1 MRARAF
7 GSVSEGEVRSHRLMA
22 TWDIPTGSGDRWAS
36 DYERGRPGWPV
47 EAVHVAGLP
56 PTAIVLDL
64 GAGTGKL
71 TRLLALEFRRVV
83 AVEPA
88 AQMRQLLVANCPS
101 VEALAGTGQ
110 AIPLSDVSVDAVY
123 VAQAFHWF
131 DEVRAVAE
139 ITRVLRPGGALV
151 LMWNR
156 PAGPWQPATDAAEA
170 VLTERM
176 PHDVDHFRSTSAAR
190 GHRVAGAPP
199 LQVPSS
205 RSRRPSSRIRRRW
218 TATASS
224 PSTPRWAGWQTSPTK
239 SGCRYSIR
247 CARASSPSNTGD
259 RGRRTCTGRAL
270 APVRAEVPLGC
281 AHSTSPG

>member
-1 MRARAF
+1 MSPTA
-7 GSVSEGEVRSHRLMA
+7 EVRSRRLMA
-22 TWDIPTGSGDRWAS
+22 TWDIPTGSGDRWPS
-36 DYERGRPGWPV
+36 DYEHGRPGWPV

-110 AIPLSDVSVDAVY
+110 AIPLPDASVDAVY
-123 VAQAFHWF
+123 AAQAFHWF

-151 LMWNR
+151 LMWNC

-176 PHDVDHFRSTSAAR
+176 PHDVDHI
-190 GHRVAGAPP
+190 P
-199 LQVPSS
+199 LDLGGP
-205 RSRRPSSRIRRRW
+205 
-218 TATASS
+218 
-224 PSTPRWAGWQTSPTK
+224 
-239 SGCRYSIR
+239 
-247 CARASSPSNTGD
+247 RASSGWRPAAADSFEPFKATVVPNPQTVD
-259 RGRRTCTGRAL
+259 RDGLIAFYASMGWL
-270 APVRAEVPLGC
+270 ADLPDEARLPLLDQVRSHLAAEQYLRLWETHVHWTRLG
-281 AHSTSPG
+281 ASAG